1 MIFMYI
7 NFTYIGRAGFA
18 VSSPMTKSVF
28 TDAYRALLE
37 SLKDARRDAGVSQ
50 TELARRLGKP
60 QQFVSFIELG
70 ARRVDVIE
78 FYAIM
83 KALGAD
89 PGEAFLALMRA
100 LPDEVSI

>member
-1 MIFMYI
+1 
-7 NFTYIGRAGFA
+7 
-18 VSSPMTKSVF
+18 MTKSVF
-28 TDAYRALLE
+28 TDAYRTLLE
-37 SLKDARRDAGVSQ
+37 SLKGARRDAGLSQ

-70 ARRVDVIE
+70 TRRVDVIE

-83 KALGAD
+83 KALDVD
-89 PGEAFLALMRA
+89 PGEAFLALLRE